1 VNIIIARITKTSA
14 IFSVFVLFIGIL
26 NVIPSLSSFIIVEA
40 QKADESEIKR
50 EKELGKGEK
59 CTWY

>member
-1 VNIIIARITKTSA
+1 MNIVIARITKTSA

-50 EKELGKGEK
+50 EKEE
-59 CTWY
+59 